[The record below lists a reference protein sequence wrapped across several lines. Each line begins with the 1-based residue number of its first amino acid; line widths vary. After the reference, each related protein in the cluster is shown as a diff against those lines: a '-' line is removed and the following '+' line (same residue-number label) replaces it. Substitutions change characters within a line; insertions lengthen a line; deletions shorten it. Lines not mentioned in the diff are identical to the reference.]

1 MDKYLLVA
9 LVVGACIL
17 LVIYTQLAPSGG
29 QKNFKQIVQQAFGRY
44 KVIEKNYTI
53 MICEINHRNEPEEL
67 VFIRIAPAQKKNL
80 RISRRMLIA
89 TYPKAT
95 SVREM
100 RKDFKDYVTERL
112 ASTRATTAASARH
125 TAKSIEYSKLGHTA

>member
-17 LVIYTQLAPSGG
+17 LVIYTQLAPAGE

-53 MICEINHRNEPEEL
+53 MICEINHPSL
-67 VFIRIAPAQKKNL
+67 
-80 RISRRMLIA
+80 
-89 TYPKAT
+89 
-95 SVREM
+95 
-100 RKDFKDYVTERL
+100 
-112 ASTRATTAASARH
+112 AASA
-125 TAKSIEYSKLGHTA
+125 

>member
-17 LVIYTQLAPSGG
+17 LVIYTQLAPAGG

-53 MICEINHRNEPEEL
+53 MICEINHRNVPKRKIYAFQEEC
-67 VFIRIAPAQKKNL
+67 
-80 RISRRMLIA
+80 
-89 TYPKAT
+89 
-95 SVREM
+95 
-100 RKDFKDYVTERL
+100 
-112 ASTRATTAASARH
+112 
-125 TAKSIEYSKLGHTA
+125 

>member
-1 MDKYLLVA
+1 MWDHLSPA
-9 LVVGACIL
+9 
-17 LVIYTQLAPSGG
+17 GG

-67 VFIRIAPAQKKNL
+67 VLIRIDPAQKKNL
-80 RISRRMLIA
+80 RISGRMLIA
-89 TYPKAT
+89 TYPKAP

-100 RKDFKDYVTERL
+100 RKDFKDYVT
-112 ASTRATTAASARH
+112 
-125 TAKSIEYSKLGHTA
+125 

>member
-29 QKNFKQIVQQAFGRY
+29 QKNFKQIVQQAFSRY

-53 MICEINHRNEPEEL
+53 MFCEINHRNEPEEL
-67 VFIRIAPAQKKNL
+67 VFIRIDPAQKKNL
-80 RISRRMLIA
+80 RISGRMLIA
-89 TYPKAT
+89 TYPKAP

-100 RKDFKDYVTERL
+100 RKDFKDYVT
-112 ASTRATTAASARH
+112 
-125 TAKSIEYSKLGHTA
+125 